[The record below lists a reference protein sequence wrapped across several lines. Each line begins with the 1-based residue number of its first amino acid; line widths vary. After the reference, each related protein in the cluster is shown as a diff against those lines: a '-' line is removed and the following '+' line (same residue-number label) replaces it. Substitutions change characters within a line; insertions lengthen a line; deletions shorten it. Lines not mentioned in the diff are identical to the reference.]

1 MTIKELRAARK
12 LSQAALAAAI
22 GVNVSAIG
30 HLENGR
36 MKLSE
41 KLAGKIREVYGED
54 IEREPAPA
62 PEKKPAAAKKPAAK
76 PEKKQYANEIV
87 IQSPLGGEITP
98 EQIAAKLPEGTDC
111 VFVRVDQNKLW
122 WIRGEETG
130 NVDIWE

>member
-1 MTIKELRAARK
+1 MTIKELRAKRK
-12 LSQAALAAAI
+12 LSQAALAAAL

-41 KLAGKIREVYGED
+41 RLAGKIREIYGEE
-54 IEREPAPA
+54 IEREADAVPAKAEKAPA
-62 PEKKPAAAKKPAAK
+62 
-76 PEKKQYANEIV
+76 KQYANEIV

-98 EQIAAKLPEGTDC
+98 EQVIAKIPEGADC

-122 WIRGEETG
+122 WIRGEDTG
-130 NVDIWE
+130 SVDIWE